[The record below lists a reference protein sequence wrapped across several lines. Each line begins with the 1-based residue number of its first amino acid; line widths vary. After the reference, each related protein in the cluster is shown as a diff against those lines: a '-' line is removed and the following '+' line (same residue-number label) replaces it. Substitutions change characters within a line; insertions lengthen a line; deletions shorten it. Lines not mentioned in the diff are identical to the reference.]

1 MPDELAEAGLAAPHG
16 LVALHLDAAQRG
28 KLAARRCAPAG
39 PVDRALSPCEARCV
53 CSLAAGGR
61 GHGDRRRLGG

>member
-53 CSLAAGGR
+53 RSPAAGGR
-61 GHGDRRRLGG
+61 AGTATGD